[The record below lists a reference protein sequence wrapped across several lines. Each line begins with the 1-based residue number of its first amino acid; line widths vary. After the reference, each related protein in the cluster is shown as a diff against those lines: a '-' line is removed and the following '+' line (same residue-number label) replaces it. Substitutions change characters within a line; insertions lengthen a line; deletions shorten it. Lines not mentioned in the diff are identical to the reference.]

1 MSNKKFRSFLLVLG
15 LLQLLVGS
23 SATRD
28 SVKSES
34 SRSTRCGVSGEEFKL
49 EGSLD
54 ALTTTPAGKDPD
66 AT

>member
-28 SVKSES
+28 SVESEF
-34 SRSTRCGVSGEEFKL
+34 SRSTRCGVSGEEL
-49 EGSLD
+49 EPEGSLD
-54 ALTTTPAGKDPD
+54 ALTTTPAGKNPD